1 MTSFNSCHKGH
12 CLNLLFTVKL
22 WPSGA
27 MQLSPHGHNYE
38 LPAVKFDINKRNF
51 DFIVRDFCLV
61 LLLLCSFFV

>member
-1 MTSFNSCHKGH
+1 
-12 CLNLLFTVKL
+12 
-22 WPSGA
+22 